1 MYAGYTGIQGVAPMD
16 KDSENVG
23 NEKTSHLLND
33 KKVQK
38 RLFSYEHGLVNNFAI
53 SAYVMFGETTFLLE
67 LLCCLLIINTAAQSS
82 KDFLAMH
89 LQ

>member
-23 NEKTSHLLND
+23 NEKTSHLND

-53 SAYVMFGETTFLLE
+53 RAYVMFGEATFPLE
-67 LLCCLLIINTAAQSS
+67 LLCCLLITNTAASG
-82 KDFLAMH
+82 
-89 LQ
+89 